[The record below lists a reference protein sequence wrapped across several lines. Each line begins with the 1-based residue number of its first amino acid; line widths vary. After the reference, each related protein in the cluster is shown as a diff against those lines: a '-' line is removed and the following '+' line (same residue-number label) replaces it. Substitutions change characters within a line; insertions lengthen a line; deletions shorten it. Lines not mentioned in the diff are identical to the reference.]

1 MMARRPSAPRP
12 STPRPG
18 TSRPTTGA
26 RRAASPAPSALSAP
40 SASSPSPAPRPRPS
54 TRSRVVGRPR
64 PESTP
69 AASAEKAP
77 DSGGRVVQAAE
88 RFRALVAGQP
98 WRRRRRALIIGTT
111 ITALVLVAALLT
123 AIFLPAL
130 QVREVTVSGTG
141 YVQEE
146 AIRDA
151 AAPHLGGSVL
161 LLPTASLTEAV
172 GEVPGVASVEVDRHW
187 PDGAR
192 ITITEAVPVA
202 MLTRTDGTTAVLDAT
217 GEELPAAAAEG
228 ETLVPLTVDGGS
240 ADPEGATAAMS
251 EVLAEIPSPLR
262 GAVQEVTASSTSDV
276 TLVIGLEGGG
286 TKTVVWGDAQD
297 AELKAEAVHAL
308 LGQPGGVIDVS
319 SPVAPVTR

>member
-1 MMARRPSAPRP
+1 M
-12 STPRPG
+12 
-18 TSRPTTGA
+18 
-26 RRAASPAPSALSAP
+26 
-40 SASSPSPAPRPRPS
+40 
-54 TRSRVVGRPR
+54 
-64 PESTP
+64 
-69 AASAEKAP
+69 
-77 DSGGRVVQAAE
+77 VQAAE
-88 RFRALVAGQP
+88 RFRALVVGQP

-130 QVREVTVSGTG
+130 QVRDVTVRGTG

-151 AAPHLGGSVL
+151 ASPHLGGSVL
-161 LLPTASLTEAV
+161 LLPTGTLTDAI
-172 GEVPGVASVEVDRHW
+172 GDVPGVASVEVDRHW

-202 MLTRTDGTTAVLDAT
+202 MLTRTDGTTAVLDAA

-228 ETLVPLTVDGGS
+228 ATLVPLTVDGGS
-240 ADPEGATAAMS
+240 ADPQGAAAAMS
-251 EVLAEIPSPLR
+251 EVLSEIPSPLR

-276 TLVIGLEGGG
+276 TLVIGLEDGS